1 MLALAQQVVGQSGVQ
16 RADVGT
22 WTLYAAPD
30 LEFAPLSF
38 VSMRVPGKNAL
49 PVRDARQTLLEL
61 ALVSLLLAVGLCL
74 ALVRRTLL
82 PLRRL
87 MDATRRLAAGNF
99 TQAIRVERADE
110 LGRLALSFNDMARRL
125 DGQIQSLKA
134 ISAIDQELL
143 GHPDIEHIVAR
154 TLPVIGALASDCAVA
169 VARLSGDAAP
179 SEGVPTWRWRAGV
192 IEQLSLAIGEDEW
205 QGWSLLRSD
214 VQLPADAAAGS
225 RLAAALFEGQSQD
238 CRLIPVRGRNASITL
253 IALGP
258 VRLELPD
265 PEQLAQIREI
275 AKRLGLAFDAAAHEP
290 VGLED
295 AQAGARRWLRET
307 SEGAS
312 RAAARAS
319 GLEADLRAAIEGGE
333 IQAHFQPRVRLE
345 DGRVIGAEALA
356 RWPRRSQGLV
366 APERFIALAE
376 QIGMIGD
383 LGQSMLTQAVV
394 RLGEWQ
400 RRGLPV
406 RRVSVNV
413 STQQLREGS
422 IAAQFVRIVQAAGLR
437 AAEIELEIR
446 QSALLPEARQVRGTL
461 EQLRRAGFRIALD
474 DFGTGSASLTD
485 LRDVPIDVL
494 KIDRRFIKDIDTSN
508 GARASA
514 IAIISLA
521 QSLGIGL
528 VAEGV
533 ETLEQE
539 NMLRA
544 WGCHEAQGFLY
555 ARALSAPAF
564 ERYALTRPQ
573 RQAEL
578 GQTVEASVSF

>member
-1 MLALAQQVVGQSGVQ
+1 
-16 RADVGT
+16 
-22 WTLYAAPD
+22 
-30 LEFAPLSF
+30 
-38 VSMRVPGKNAL
+38 
-49 PVRDARQTLLEL
+49 
-61 ALVSLLLAVGLCL
+61 
-74 ALVRRTLL
+74 
-82 PLRRL
+82 
-87 MDATRRLAAGNF
+87 
-99 TQAIRVERADE
+99 
-110 LGRLALSFNDMARRL
+110 
-125 DGQIQSLKA
+125 
-134 ISAIDQELL
+134 
-143 GHPDIEHIVAR
+143 
-154 TLPVIGALASDCAVA
+154 
-169 VARLSGDAAP
+169 
-179 SEGVPTWRWRAGV
+179 
-192 IEQLSLAIGEDEW
+192 
-205 QGWSLLRSD
+205 
-214 VQLPADAAAGS
+214 
-225 RLAAALFEGQSQD
+225 
-238 CRLIPVRGRNASITL
+238 
-253 IALGP
+253 
-258 VRLELPD
+258 
-265 PEQLAQIREI
+265 
-275 AKRLGLAFDAAAHEP
+275 
-290 VGLED
+290 
-295 AQAGARRWLRET
+295 
-307 SEGAS
+307 
-312 RAAARAS
+312 
-319 GLEADLRAAIEGGE
+319 
-333 IQAHFQPRVRLE
+333 
-345 DGRVIGAEALA
+345 
-356 RWPRRSQGLV
+356 
-366 APERFIALAE
+366 
-376 QIGMIGD
+376 MIGD